1 MQNFDIIKKST
12 PNKTFRVASVI
23 GKFDLQS
30 ETIEERFT
38 GELNLPDFWNI
49 GIIVGKSG
57 TGKTTIAKE
66 LFNDFYINDYK
77 YKAKSI
83 LDDMP
88 KKCSLDD
95 ITKSFNAVGF
105 SSPPSWLK
113 SYNVLSNGEKMR
125 VDLARALLENKELFV
140 FDEFTSVVDRNI
152 AKIGSLAVQKTI
164 RKKNKKFIA
173 VTCHYDIIDWLMPDW
188 IFDTDTMTFQNLEK
202 QKKNKPKIKFEI
214 YQTNDKT
221 IWKMF
226 AKYHYLSHNHNNAA
240 HVYIALIN
248 NEIAG
253 FISILHL
260 PHPVAKNIKKVHRL
274 VVLPD
279 YQGVGFG
286 IKFLEEIGKFY
297 IKQKYRY
304 TIVTSAPS
312 LIYALKKSNNW
323 KCKNFG
329 RKIGG
334 KTGLLHGRKNVNKN
348 QTSKFRITTS
358 WEYIV

>member
-77 YKAKSI
+77 YKEKSI

-173 VTCHYDIIDWLMPDW
+173 VTCHYDIIDWLIPDW
-188 IFDTDTMTFQNLEK
+188 IFDTDTMTFQNIEK
-202 QKKNKPKIKFEI
+202 QKKNKPKVKFEI
-214 YQTNDKT
+214 YQTKDKS
-221 IWKMF
+221 IWKVF

-240 HVYIALIN
+240 IVYVCFVN
-248 NEIAG
+248 NVLAG
-253 FISILHL
+253 FISILHT
-260 PHPVAKNIKKVHRL
+260 PHPKVKNLKRVHRL
-274 VVLPD
+274 VILPD
-279 YQGVGFG
+279 FQGIG
-286 IKFLEEIGKFY
+286 IGVRLLEEVGKKY
-297 IKQKYRY
+297 LKEKYRF
-304 TIVTSAPS
+304 TITTSAPS
-312 LIYALKKSNNW
+312 LIFYFKKNIKW
-323 KCKNFG
+323 KLKNFG
-329 RKIGG
+329 RKQAHGG
-334 KTGLLHGRKNVNKN
+334 LNKVGN
-348 QTSKFRITTS
+348 FDSSERITTS
-358 WEYIV
+358 WEYNV